1 MMGSETG
8 AKWLLVL
15 VLYFGIMT
23 FLVSIIGQI
32 SSGEE
37 TGFTGTTAGYECG
50 VPRTIYEQFSIE
62 PIDTSDISTA
72 QANRYNRLIECGQS
86 VGVIS
91 NTSCLSLNGCSW
103 EDVSYWWQSAQET
116 CTGELNYTGV
126 TDNSTWTIYG
136 TMIDEDNVCTQP
148 AVLDNQTL
156 CEKFSCTWAY
166 RGGLDNL
173 NVEEV
178 EVKLGT
184 LGQMWQ
190 TIKGM
195 FSFTYDFGFDDASA
209 NYILNFII
217 FWIPLLGVILAI
229 YVLVRS

>member
-1 MMGSETG
+1 MGSETG
-8 AKWLLVL
+8 AKWLVLL

-32 SSGEE
+32 ADGGTSSFNE
-37 TGFTGTTAGYECG
+37 TTAGFSCG
-50 VPRTIYEQFSIE
+50 VPRTIYEQFSVE
-62 PIDTSDISTA
+62 PIDTSDIPTA
-72 QANRYNRLIECGQS
+72 TSNRYNRLIECGQS
-86 VGVIS
+86 VGVLS
-91 NTSCLSLNGCSW
+91 NESCSLLNGCTW

-116 CTGELNYTGV
+116 CEGQMNYTSV
-126 TDNSTWTIYG
+126 TENNTWTIYG
-136 TMIDEDNVCTQP
+136 TMIDEDNVCTQT
-148 AVLDNQTL
+148 AILDNQTL
-156 CEKFSCTWAY
+156 CETFSCTWAY

-173 NVEEV
+173 GVEEV

-184 LGQMWQ
+184 LGKMWE

-195 FSFTYDFGFDDASA
+195 FSFTFDFGFTDASA

-217 FWIPLLGVILAI
+217 FWIPLLAVILSI